1 MHYEDERLL
10 VQALKKG
17 DKNAFVHLV
26 DKYNRRLFAYALSLT
41 NDHVMAED
49 ILQNVFIRAWEKRK
63 KMQIEKS
70 LSNYLFRTIHNEF
83 INQYKKKQ
91 SVLKLEKKYYEKLET
106 VAQAQD
112 DASFDKLIRLIN
124 KEVANLP
131 PRCREVFL
139 LSRKEGLTNLEISK
153 HLEIS
158 IKTVEAQIT
167 KAFLIL
173 REKLQGSYR
182 TLLFILISN
191 SDYSKKLLKF

>member
-1 MHYEDERLL
+1 MHYEDEKLL